1 MSKRKERRNMKVY
14 GSSGYNFQCIPLIML
29 KGKWLKE
36 LGFDSNTPIKIK
48 CENGKLTITPREP
61 EKQIIRTIISDV
73 VIDQELPVSDRVASY
88 IRQIGNPY
96 CYKSHGVVVKINFAG
111 ERHLED
117 CIQNCMNV

>member
-1 MSKRKERRNMKVY
+1 MFSPQQLTSLDRNYFDVILADPYDVTLRSK
-14 GSSGYNFQCIPLIML
+14 
-29 KGKWLKE
+29 
-36 LGFDSNTPIKIK
+36 NT
-48 CENGKLTITPREP
+48 GHY
-61 EKQIIRTIISDV
+61 V

>member
-1 MSKRKERRNMKVY
+1 MQQSRKNEIADRLSLMRDV
-14 GSSGYNFQCIPLIML
+14 
-29 KGKWLKE
+29 
-36 LGFDSNTPIKIK
+36 D
-48 CENGKLTITPREP
+48 
-61 EKQIIRTIISDV
+61 IRTVDESALKDISDV